1 MKNTLDRHRFI
12 TNISLAWWT
21 LNESTDVLR
30 SARAATFFIIF
41 FLMSFFSFS
50 FLLFSSRF
58 CWVVFKQEKER
69 ESARGQIFFSSFEHK
84 KRKNTC
90 SVCAVKVAQTC
101 DIKTDHQ
108 NRRRTRFV
116 YPPRGRFLLCTWSRF
131 DISTRARGIYFIMVF
146 FSFFFLWFWWVTLL
160 FFSFFFLQ
168 KNRGGSLVLVFPEK
182 REEKEEE
189 KKKRNFFLSSKVF
202 SLLFSSLFF
211 TLLSLCA
218 HENTS
223 HRIFF
228 RHTSTT
234 HHKTLT
240 EIASGT

>member
-69 ESARGQIFFSSFEHK
+69 ERERTNFLLFLRTQQKEKKYVFCLRSKSRADVRYKNRSSKQTTNALSLSSSWAFSSLHLKPLWHFYS
-84 KRKNTC
+84 RARN
-90 SVCAVKVAQTC
+90 
-101 DIKTDHQ
+101 I
-108 NRRRTRFV
+108 F
-116 YPPRGRFLLCTWSRF
+116 YYGFLFFLLSLVLMS
-131 DISTRARGIYFIMVF
+131 DSTLF
-146 FSFFFLWFWWVTLL
+146 FFFLLAKKQRRVSRFGL
-160 FFSFFFLQ
+160 S
-168 KNRGGSLVLVFPEK
+168 RK

-189 KKKRNFFLSSKVF
+189 KKKRNFFCQRCFLSSLF
-202 SLLFSSLFF
+202 FSSLFYSLF
-211 TLLSLCA
+211 SLRAREHLSSNLLPSYFNNA
-218 HENTS
+218 P
-223 HRIFF
+223 
-228 RHTSTT
+228 
-234 HHKTLT
+234 
-240 EIASGT
+240 

>member
-12 TNISLAWWT
+12 TSASLPWRA
-21 LNESTDVLR
+21 LNDSTDVLR

-58 CWVVFKQEKER
+58 CWVVFNKRKR

-146 FSFFFLWFWWVTLL
+146 FSFFFLWWVTL
-160 FFSFFFLQ
+160 FFFFLLAKKQ
-168 KNRGGSLVLVFPEK
+168 RRSLLVLVFPEK
-182 REEKEEE
+182 EKRKKK

-211 TLLSLCA
+211 IFFSLCA
-218 HENTS
+218 HANTS

-234 HHKTLT
+234 HHKTLI

>member
-1 MKNTLDRHRFI
+1 
-12 TNISLAWWT
+12 
-21 LNESTDVLR
+21 
-30 SARAATFFIIF
+30 
-41 FLMSFFSFS
+41 MSFFSFS
-50 FLLFSSRF
+50 FLSLFLSF
-58 CWVVFKQEKER
+58 LLGGFQQEKER
-69 ESARGQIFFSSFEHK
+69 ESARGQIFFSSFEHNK

-108 NRRRTRFV
+108 NRRRTRFL
-116 YPPRGRFLLCTWSRF
+116 YPPRQRFLLCTWSRF

-146 FSFFFLWFWWVTLL
+146 FSFFFLWFWVTLFL
-160 FFSFFFLQ
+160 FSSRAK
-168 KNRGGSLVLVFPEK
+168 KNNQRRGKGLSLLVFP
-182 REEKEEE
+182 EKEEE
-189 KKKRNFFLSSKVF
+189 KKKIFFVNDVF
-202 SLLFSSLFF
+202 SLLFSSPLFF
-211 TLLSLCA
+211 TLFSLCA

>member
-1 MKNTLDRHRFI
+1 
-12 TNISLAWWT
+12 
-21 LNESTDVLR
+21 
-30 SARAATFFIIF
+30 
-41 FLMSFFSFS
+41 MSFFSFS

-58 CWVVFKQEKER
+58 CWVVSNKRKR
-69 ESARGQIFFSSFEHK
+69 ESATGQIFFSSFEHNK

-160 FFSFFFLQ
+160 FFSFFFFQ
-168 KNRGGSLVLVFPEK
+168 KNTGGLSFWSFQ
-182 REEKEEE
+182 
-189 KKKRNFFLSSKVF
+189 KKRRERRREGIFFVKYVF
-202 SLLFSSLFF
+202 SLLFSSPLFF
-211 TLLSLCA
+211 TLFSLCA

-234 HHKTLT
+234 HHETLT

>member
-1 MKNTLDRHRFI
+1 
-12 TNISLAWWT
+12 
-21 LNESTDVLR
+21 
-30 SARAATFFIIF
+30 
-41 FLMSFFSFS
+41 MSFFSFS

-58 CWVVFKQEKER
+58 CWVVFNKRKR
-69 ESARGQIFFSSFEHK
+69 ESARGQIFFSSFEHNK

-168 KNRGGSLVLVFPEK
+168 KNTGGGLSFWSFQ
-182 REEKEEE
+182 
-189 KKKRNFFLSSKVF
+189 KKRRERRREGIFFVKYVF
-202 SLLFSSLFF
+202 SLLFSSPLFF
-211 TLLSLCA
+211 TLFSLCA

>member
-1 MKNTLDRHRFI
+1 MNSEREYWRFTKRTSRDI
-12 TNISLAWWT
+12 FYN
-21 LNESTDVLR
+21 
-30 SARAATFFIIF
+30 IF
-41 FLMSFFSFS
+41 FDEFFLIFISSLFLS
-50 FLLFSSRF
+50 FLLGGFHTNKR
-58 CWVVFKQEKER
+58 KR
-69 ESARGQIFFSSFEHK
+69 ESARGQIFFSSFEHNK

-146 FSFFFLWFWWVTLL
+146 FSFFFLWFWWVTRL

-168 KNRGGSLVLVFPEK
+168 KKQRRSLVLVFPEK

-189 KKKRNFFLSSKVF
+189 ERNFF
-202 SLLFSSLFF
+202 SLLFSSPLFF
-211 TLLSLCA
+211 TLFSLCA

>member
-12 TNISLAWWT
+12 TNISLPWWA

-58 CWVVFKQEKER
+58 CWVVSNKRKR
-69 ESARGQIFFSSFEHK
+69 ESATGQIFFSSFEHNK

-146 FSFFFLWFWWVTLL
+146 FSFFFLWFWWVTRL
-160 FFSFFFLQ
+160 FFSFSSCKKPQRRSLAFWSFQ
-168 KNRGGSLVLVFPEK
+168 KKEK
-182 REEKEEE
+182 R
-189 KKKRNFFLSSKVF
+189 KKKKKENFFLF
-202 SLLFSSLFF
+202 SFL
-211 TLLSLCA
+211 LLSFLLSFLFA
-218 HENTS
+218 RTRTPLIESSSVILQQRT
-223 HRIFF
+223 I
-228 RHTSTT
+228 
-234 HHKTLT
+234 KL
-240 EIASGT
+240 

>member
-69 ESARGQIFFSSFEHK
+69 ERERTNFLLFLRTQQKEKKYVFCLRSKSRADVRYKNRSSKQTTNALCVSSSWAFSSLHLKPLWHFYS
-84 KRKNTC
+84 RARN
-90 SVCAVKVAQTC
+90 
-101 DIKTDHQ
+101 I
-108 NRRRTRFV
+108 F
-116 YPPRGRFLLCTWSRF
+116 YYGFLFFLLSLVLMS
-131 DISTRARGIYFIMVF
+131 DSTLF
-146 FSFFFLWFWWVTLL
+146 FFFLLP
-160 FFSFFFLQ
+160 
-168 KNRGGSLVLVFPEK
+168 KKHRRSLVLVFPEK

-189 KKKRNFFLSSKVF
+189 ERKFF
-202 SLLFSSLFF
+202 SLLFSSPLFF
-211 TLLSLCA
+211 TLFSLCA

>member
-1 MKNTLDRHRFI
+1 
-12 TNISLAWWT
+12 
-21 LNESTDVLR
+21 
-30 SARAATFFIIF
+30 
-41 FLMSFFSFS
+41 MSFFSFS
-50 FLLFSSRF
+50 FLLFPL
-58 CWVVFKQEKER
+58 VFAGWFSTRER
-69 ESARGQIFFSSFEHK
+69 ERAREDKFSSLPSNTT

-131 DISTRARGIYFIMVF
+131 DISTRARGIYFIRFF
-146 FSFFFLWFWWVTLL
+146 FSFFFLWWVTL
-160 FFSFFFLQ
+160 FFFFLLAKKQ
-168 KNRGGSLVLVFPEK
+168 RRGSLVLVFPENKK
-182 REEKEEE
+182 R
-189 KKKRNFFLSSKVF
+189 KKKRRRNFFFKDVF

-211 TLLSLCA
+211 TLFSLCA

-223 HRIFF
+223 HRIFS

-234 HHKTLT
+234 HHKTLI

>member
-1 MKNTLDRHRFI
+1 
-12 TNISLAWWT
+12 
-21 LNESTDVLR
+21 
-30 SARAATFFIIF
+30 
-41 FLMSFFSFS
+41 MSFFSFS
-50 FLLFSSRF
+50 FLLFFLSSFAGWFSTR
-58 CWVVFKQEKER
+58 ER
-69 ESARGQIFFSSFEHK
+69 EWAREDKFSSLPSNTT

-168 KNRGGSLVLVFPEK
+168 KPQRRSLVLVFPEK

-189 KKKRNFFLSSKVF
+189 ERKFF
-202 SLLFSSLFF
+202 SLLFSSPLFF
-211 TLLSLCA
+211 TLFSLCA

>member
-1 MKNTLDRHRFI
+1 
-12 TNISLAWWT
+12 
-21 LNESTDVLR
+21 
-30 SARAATFFIIF
+30 
-41 FLMSFFSFS
+41 MSFFSFS

-69 ESARGQIFFSSFEHK
+69 ERDRTNFLLFLRTQQKEKKYVFCLRSKSRADVRYKNRSSKQTTNAFCVSSSWAFSSLHLKPLRHFYS
-84 KRKNTC
+84 RARN
-90 SVCAVKVAQTC
+90 
-101 DIKTDHQ
+101 I
-108 NRRRTRFV
+108 F
-116 YPPRGRFLLCTWSRF
+116 YYGFLFFLLSLVLMS
-131 DISTRARGIYFIMVF
+131 DST
-146 FSFFFLWFWWVTLL
+146 L
-160 FFSFFFLQ
+160 FFFFFLQ
-168 KNRGGSLVLVFPEK
+168 KTTEEVSRVLVFPEK

-189 KKKRNFFLSSKVF
+189 ERKFF
-202 SLLFSSLFF
+202 SLLFSSPLFF
-211 TLLSLCA
+211 TLFSLCA